1 MQCLLLSVSLQG
13 LKIEQMPQ
21 VIEALKWRYATKKF
35 DNTRMLPESKI
46 EIIKNAFNLTATSF
60 GLQPVRLVV
69 VSNKEKQEAL
79 VPLTMNQRQ
88 VADASHVLIFCI
100 EKQVDEDYVKN
111 YFDNVKQ
118 IRNTPEEIIKPFK
131 NYLLDHFKKATDVE
145 NDLWASKQAYLAMGN
160 LLTVC
165 AFEEIDACP
174 MEGFSPEGY
183 DEFFD
188 LTNKGLQSVLVMPIG
203 YRAEDDM
210 FSTMKKVRKS
220 LDNSVLDL

>member
-1 MQCLLLSVSLQG
+1 MQG

-21 VIEALKWRYATKKF
+21 VIDALKWRYATKKF
-35 DNTRMLPESKI
+35 DHTRMLPESKI
-46 EIIKNAFNLTATSF
+46 AVVKNAFNLTATSF

-69 VSNKEKQEAL
+69 VSDKEKQEAL
-79 VPLTMNQRQ
+79 VPLSMNQKQ
-88 VADASHVLIFCI
+88 VADASHILIFCI
-100 EKQVDEDYVKN
+100 EKQVDEHYVAD
-111 YFDNVKQ
+111 YFDTVKE

-131 NYLLDHFKKATDVE
+131 NYLLDHFKNASSAD

-165 AFEEIDACP
+165 AIEEIDACP

-183 DEFFD
+183 DEFLG
-188 LTNKGLQSVLVMPIG
+188 LTARGLQSVLVMPIG

-220 LDNSVLDL
+220 LGNAVLDL

>member
-1 MQCLLLSVSLQG
+1 
-13 LKIEQMPQ
+13 MPQ

-35 DNTRMLPESKI
+35 DNTRMLPDSKI

-79 VPLTMNQRQ
+79 VPLSMNQRQ

-100 EKQVDEDYVKN
+100 EKQVDEHYVES
-111 YFDNVKQ
+111 YFDNVKE

-131 NYLLDHFKKATDVE
+131 NYLLDHFKKATNAE

-165 AFEEIDACP
+165 AIEEVDACP
-174 MEGFSPEGY
+174 MEGFTPEGY
-183 DEFFD
+183 DKFLG
-188 LTNKGLQSVLVMPIG
+188 LTEIGLQSVLVLPIG

-220 LDNSVLDL
+220 LDNAVLDL